1 MNDKLKYAEMLE
13 IPLNTCNLTF
23 KPTKK
28 RKHKIKN
35 ADNVKEQ
42 VIAKINDENTVE
54 KNPIEEQDANEF
66 STSSINNKKV
76 KKPFKFSVVKLELC
90 IIFVLLATIFLT
102 SILIPTSGINT
113 FFNNARNKE
122 TQIVDSRT
130 FEEFAPVFG
139 FSKEEA
145 TASDGVLTI
154 KKQGSI
160 YAPCDGKVGS
170 LIKDENGLYT
180 MEVYHSENFKTV
192 ITSMQYA
199 YGEVGDTVYKTI
211 PIGYVKDGEI
221 SVFFKDGEN
230 QIVTDNV
237 ISTCSVVWG

>member
-35 ADNVKEQ
+35 TDNVKEQ
-42 VIAKINDENTVE
+42 VIAKVNDEN
-54 KNPIEEQDANEF
+54 IEGQNLELQEANEF
-66 STSSINNKKV
+66 STSNINNKKA

-102 SILIPTSGINT
+102 SVFIPTSGINT
-113 FFNNARNKE
+113 FFNKSINKNTE
-122 TQIVDSRT
+122 TVDSRT
-130 FEEFAPVFG
+130 FEDFAPVFG

-145 TASDGVLTI
+145 VSTDGVLTI

-160 YAPCDGKVGS
+160 YAPCDGKVLS
-170 LIKDENGLYT
+170 VVKDENGLYT

-192 ITSMQYA
+192 ITGMQYA

-237 ISTCSVVWG
+237 IATCSVVWG